1 MNTTSMFGI
10 MDLIVIGG
18 GIYVLYQYVI
28 MVTSRHLKPNV
39 LFPKELNLKKCK
51 DVEGF
56 IHYVGLKQL
65 IFGIVALVCGIIGLI
80 QDYTQ
85 SFGAAWYMGAIVV
98 FLVVAV
104 WYSMAIKT
112 AIKLYWGK

>member
-1 MNTTSMFGI
+1 MDTTSMFGI
-10 MDLIVIGG
+10 MDLIVVGG

-28 MVTSRHLKPNV
+28 MVTSRQLKSS
-39 LFPKELNLKKCK
+39 LLLPKDLNIKKCR
-51 DVEGF
+51 DVEGY
-56 IHYVGLKQL
+56 INYVGLKQL

-85 SFGAAWYMGAIVV
+85 TFGTIWYMGAIVV
-98 FLVVAV
+98 FLVVAI

-112 AIKLYWGK
+112 AIKLYWDK